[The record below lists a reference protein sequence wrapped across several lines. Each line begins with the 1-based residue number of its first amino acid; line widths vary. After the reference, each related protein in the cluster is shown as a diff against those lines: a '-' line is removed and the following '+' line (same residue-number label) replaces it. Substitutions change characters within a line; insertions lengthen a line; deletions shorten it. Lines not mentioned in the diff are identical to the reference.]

1 MNINFTK
8 YSFVVPIDSSVSIS
22 TFWFE
27 VNENNGTQ
35 PTLYKNGGSGYQ
47 VQQDQLI
54 FAPAMGN
61 VTLTTNP
68 VARGGGDIG
77 NLTYTRTYSL
87 VAGVCTQNLISLQIY
102 SQYTDSRRT
111 QSFTGLH
118 ECIWQCYPSL
128 CIRSQPNGPDVA
140 GQFPVTCRRVQ
151 VLHWDGIWHW
161 PATDR
166 WYLCRVER
174 DTVYVR
180 FSANFYSGKHTH
192 PHPNKR
198 YQFEHDPLI
207 NREWSRG
214 TARFKPHGS
223 AFYRCRTGPFHHH
236 VSPLLTDHFIPF
248 LFFIKILY
256 GFILFLS
263 PEEDLFW
270 LYLGILVDIP
280 NFFRFFPFG
289 G

>member
-1 MNINFTK
+1 MFWCDHYGDDANCARGSKSAQPAQTTQMNPNTSPVTYYMNITFTK

-118 ECIWQCYPSL
+118 ECI
-128 CIRSQPNGPDVA
+128 
-140 GQFPVTCRRVQ
+140 
-151 VLHWDGIWHW
+151 
-161 PATDR
+161 
-166 WYLCRVER
+166 
-174 DTVYVR
+174 
-180 FSANFYSGKHTH
+180 
-192 PHPNKR
+192 
-198 YQFEHDPLI
+198 
-207 NREWSRG
+207 
-214 TARFKPHGS
+214 
-223 AFYRCRTGPFHHH
+223 
-236 VSPLLTDHFIPF
+236 
-248 LFFIKILY
+248 
-256 GFILFLS
+256 
-263 PEEDLFW
+263 
-270 LYLGILVDIP
+270 
-280 NFFRFFPFG
+280 
-289 G
+289 